1 MHNGQQIS
9 LLGRIAYTECK
20 DAAVCWT
27 QLVSPTQTDE
37 PIEMPLGLW
46 IRVGPRHRVFDRG
59 PDPPKGPLKCI
70 RLYTQQ
76 TPAAAGGCRL
86 VCRGSASRRNKS
98 DASEWTYPPRG
109 GDKCG
114 GDAAFRQNS

>member
-9 LLGRIAYTECK
+9 LLGRIACTECK

-27 QLVSPTQTDE
+27 QLVSPTQTAE

-59 PDPPKGPLKCI
+59 PDPP
-70 RLYTQQ
+70 
-76 TPAAAGGCRL
+76 
-86 VCRGSASRRNKS
+86 RGH
-98 DASEWTYPPRG
+98 
-109 GDKCG
+109 
-114 GDAAFRQNS
+114 